1 MLSVSYESTG
11 GNGVMYKNI
20 APRMMAMGAVAESA
34 AMDTGGSLVSK
45 DTDVSVSV
53 SATFEIK

>member
-1 MLSVSYESTG
+1 MVT
-11 GNGVMYKNI
+11 
-20 APRMMAMGAVAESA
+20 AA
-34 AMDTGGSLVSK
+34 AMSDTATGTIISK